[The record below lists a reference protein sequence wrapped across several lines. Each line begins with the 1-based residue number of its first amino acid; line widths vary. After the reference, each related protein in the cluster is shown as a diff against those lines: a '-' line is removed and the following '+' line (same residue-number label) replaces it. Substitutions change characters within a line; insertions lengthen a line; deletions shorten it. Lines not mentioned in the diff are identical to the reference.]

1 MGKWTGYDKIDSLA
15 ESDDFMIYDASALKN
30 KRVTASASTVWKFLL
45 DQLSSQ
51 KNTQLSDT
59 IIGAISTAAETA
71 NAAKSTA
78 DSASDELKNKAGGKG
93 LTFFYNES
101 KKCLAV
107 NVEE

>member
-15 ESDDFMIYDASALKN
+15 ESDDFMIYAVSALKN
-30 KRVTASASTVWKFLL
+30 KRVTASTVWQFLL
-45 DQLSSQ
+45 DQLGSQ
-51 KNTQLSDT
+51 ENTQLSDT
-59 IIGAISTAAETA
+59 IIGAISTAAKTA
-71 NAAKSTA
+71 NAAKTTA
-78 DSASDELKNKAGGKG
+78 DNASTELKNKAGGKG

>member
-30 KRVTASASTVWKFLL
+30 KRVTASTVWKFLL

-59 IIGAISTAAETA
+59 IIGAISTAAKTA

-78 DSASDELKNKAGGKG
+78 DSASDELKNKAGGNG

-107 NVEE
+107 SVEE

>member
-15 ESDDFMIYDASALKN
+15 ESDDFMIYAASALKN
-30 KRVTASASTVWKFLL
+30 KRVTANTVWQFLL
-45 DQLSSQ
+45 DQLSIQ

-59 IIGAISTAAETA
+59 IIGAISEAAKTA

-78 DSASDELKNKAGGKG
+78 DSASGELKNKAGGKG
-93 LTFFYNES
+93 LTFFYNEN

>member
-30 KRVTASASTVWKFLL
+30 KRVTAGTVWKFLL
-45 DQLSSQ
+45 DQLSIQ

-59 IIGAISTAAETA
+59 IIGAISAVTKTA
-71 NAAKSTA
+71 NAAN
-78 DSASDELKNKAGGKG
+78 DELKNKAGGKG

>member
-30 KRVTASASTVWKFLL
+30 KRVAASTVWKFLL

-107 NVEE
+107 SVEE

>member
-1 MGKWTGYDKIDSLA
+1 M
-15 ESDDFMIYDASALKN
+15 
-30 KRVTASASTVWKFLL
+30 L
-45 DQLSSQ
+45 DQLGSQ

-59 IIGAISTAAETA
+59 IIGAISAAAKTA
-71 NAAKSTA
+71 NAAKNTA
-78 DSASDELKNKAGGKG
+78 DNTSAELKNKAGGKG